1 MDGDDMKN
9 LKTKDVE
16 DIEKFHSHSPQ
27 AKMMKEYL
35 SWKFE
40 VGDVLIRSST
50 NQAEAA
56 VIDKVS
62 ESCPVPKKFRVLH
75 VDELGIPWVKQLS
88 VRGGLG
94 NKMYC
99 LMNYVNNYKWEIDPE
114 QVDAI
119 LLGYRYDPRAEYRR
133 MRDEN
138 SEYGGKKK

>member
-1 MDGDDMKN
+1 
-9 LKTKDVE
+9 
-16 DIEKFHSHSPQ
+16 
-27 AKMMKEYL
+27 
-35 SWKFE
+35 
-40 VGDVLIRSST
+40 
-50 NQAEAA
+50 
-56 VIDKVS
+56 
-62 ESCPVPKKFRVLH
+62 
-75 VDELGIPWVKQLS
+75 VKQLS

-99 LMNYVNNYKWEIDPE
+99 LMNYVNNYRWEVDPE